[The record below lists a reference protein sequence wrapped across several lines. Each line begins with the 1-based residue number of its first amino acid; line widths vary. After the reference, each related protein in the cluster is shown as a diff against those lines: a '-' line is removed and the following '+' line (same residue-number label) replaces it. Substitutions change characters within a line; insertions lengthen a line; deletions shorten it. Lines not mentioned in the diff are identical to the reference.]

1 MLTPGMSLS
10 LEAPTAST
18 RTARPGPQQQPS
30 PRRSAAGRT
39 EPFQRKP
46 CLFLI
51 TEFNRRLCAAAPCSG
66 GPGPKPTAN
75 PRACVSLGHVRFDC
89 SPAFPKAV
97 VRLPCSSGT
106 GHPLPH
112 EAVAKGSA
120 RCLRVAR
127 SNQAPISP
135 AEAGPKRQD
144 PTTIRTLEP

>member
-39 EPFQRKP
+39 ESFQRKP

-66 GPGPKPTAN
+66 DQGQS
-75 PRACVSLGHVRFDC
+75 PRLTLE
-89 SPAFPKAV
+89 PAFPWVMSGLTAARPSLK
-97 VRLPCSSGT
+97 LSSGC
-106 GHPLPH
+106 P
-112 EAVAKGSA
+112 VAQGLGT
-120 RCLRVAR
+120 RCLMRLWPRGRPDVSGWPGATR
-127 SNQAPISP
+127 LLSAQRKQAPSV
-135 AEAGPKRQD
+135 
-144 PTTIRTLEP
+144 RTPQP